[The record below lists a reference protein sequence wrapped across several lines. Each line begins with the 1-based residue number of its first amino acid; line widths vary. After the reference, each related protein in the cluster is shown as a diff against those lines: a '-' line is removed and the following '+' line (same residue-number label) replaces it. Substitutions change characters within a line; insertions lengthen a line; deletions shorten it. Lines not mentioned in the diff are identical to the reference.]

1 MRTHPNYC
9 AQYQNVMFCAI
20 WYHLYNLRG
29 EVTLSNFKVNF
40 TFSKVAGF

>member
-29 EVTLSNFKVNF
+29 EKHPWMSATL
-40 TFSKVAGF
+40 SKVAGF